1 METAD
6 VEQVCADTC
15 GHRRHL
21 AGADS
26 KNYLARFT
34 VLPAFFPTVT
44 QNRVLS
50 QA

>member
-15 GHRRHL
+15 GRRL

-26 KNYLARFT
+26 KNYLAGFT
-34 VLPAFFPTVT
+34 VLPAVVPTVI
-44 QNRVLS
+44 
-50 QA
+50 

>member
-15 GHRRHL
+15 SRRRRL

-26 KNYLARFT
+26 KNYLAGFT
-34 VLPAFFPTVT
+34 VLSAVVPTVT

-50 QA
+50 A